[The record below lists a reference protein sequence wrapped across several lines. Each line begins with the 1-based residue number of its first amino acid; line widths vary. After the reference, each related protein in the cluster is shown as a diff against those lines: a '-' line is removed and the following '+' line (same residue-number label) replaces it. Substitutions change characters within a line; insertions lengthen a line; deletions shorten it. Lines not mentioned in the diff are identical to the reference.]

1 MIKKRMSE
9 KDLSILAN
17 FYKDNDLV
25 KRFNISNVEFFNMLN
40 VQNMEFNKYVNKASY
55 ILDQKL
61 VQKNEMILIIDEYIE
76 NSFNKNIKNNILLNI
91 LKFMK
96 DKYLK

>member
-17 FYKDNDLV
+17 FYKDNELI

-40 VQNMEFNKYVNKASY
+40 IQNMEFNKYVNKASY
-55 ILDQKL
+55 ILDQKS
-61 VQKNEMILIIDEYIE
+61 VQKNEMILIIDGYIKIE
-76 NSFNKNIKNNILLNI
+76 LKELNLI
-91 LKFMK
+91 
-96 DKYLK
+96 